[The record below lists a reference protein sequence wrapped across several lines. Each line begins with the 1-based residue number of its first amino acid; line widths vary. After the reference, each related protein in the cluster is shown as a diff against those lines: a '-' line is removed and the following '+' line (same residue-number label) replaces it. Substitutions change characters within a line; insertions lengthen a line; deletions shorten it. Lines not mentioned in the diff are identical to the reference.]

1 MHLSANCPAKCL
13 VIHVEKKIDVV
24 TFHKAND
31 IGGRHQLSHGIRCY
45 DWLSTHGHEQIQ
57 KGVPT
62 VLESRGRG
70 MM

>member
-1 MHLSANCPAKCL
+1 MLK
-13 VIHVEKKIDVV
+13 KKIGMV

-31 IGGRHQLSHGIRCY
+31 IGGRQQLSHGIQCY
-45 DWLSTHGHEQIQ
+45 DWLSTQGHEQIQ
-57 KGVPT
+57 KGFLT